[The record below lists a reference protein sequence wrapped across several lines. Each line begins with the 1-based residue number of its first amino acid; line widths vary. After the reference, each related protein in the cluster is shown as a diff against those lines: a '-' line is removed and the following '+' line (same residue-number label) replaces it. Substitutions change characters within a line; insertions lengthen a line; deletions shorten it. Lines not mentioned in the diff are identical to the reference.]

1 MVFFGIMFAYC
12 VYLFDGTR
20 CNPFCHF
27 CLLADDNFQL
37 SPLLKNRK
45 NMIGGRGG
53 PYSNCF
59 LTFSYCNLY
68 FKINKKNEVIM
79 RRNFTKKI
87 LTEFRGLK
95 VSIKSRK
102 LEFNSLCTER
112 KWANL
117 PLSLRRV
124 WIYQRGKQNSYID
137 EEQTTQWPKE
147 TVQKD
152 KQRST
157 KHTHKTKDRV
167 KGTHTKYR
175 GWTQVFRNNN

>member
-1 MVFFGIMFAYC
+1 MQPVLPF
-12 VYLFDGTR
+12 LFTSR
-20 CNPFCHF
+20 RQFSIISPFKK
-27 CLLADDNFQL
+27 Q
-37 SPLLKNRK
+37 K
-45 NMIGGRGG
+45 NMIGGWGVH
-53 PYSNCF
+53 CF
-59 LTFSYCNLY
+59 LAFSYCKLY

-79 RRNFTKKI
+79 RRNFPKKI
-87 LTEFRGLK
+87 LTEYRGLK
-95 VSIKSRK
+95 VSIEPRK

-117 PLSLRRV
+117 PLSLGRV
-124 WIYQRGKQNSYID
+124 WIYQRGKQNPYIE

-175 GWTQVFRNNN
+175 GWTQVFRKDKQFLFQ